1 MSTMGGRGG
10 RGGRGSG
17 SASAPI
23 TFDDDGNAV
32 TGVTAEGPPPL
43 FPAMR
48 RAPPPPQDPSAR
60 DEALL
65 RYRRSLSSAW
75 RNSCYFLDAEPA
87 AKRYPEVSLVRYR
100 DRDAVSEAK
109 RADAG
114 AAKLALLAETNK
126 KWFPHELRASF
137 AAFADGRRARG
148 GERFRRRG
156 QYSGVNDDD
165 DPNVNDPNVT
175 VWNREIGAGGLET
188 RAGARDGR
196 RARRDGDMSRLDRLA
211 RLEEGRDGGATVSER
226 RATTHARRGASET
239 HGRTHGAGA
248 RLTVGKKRDASG
260 AVTADLTDVSFVDA
274 LADDALA
281 RKDSAP
287 LRADDELRAGDAA
300 RDKKERR
307 DSERLSGKT
316 LKPGDDDDDEMDH
329 ANGDEDDW
337 DEEDDYQQGGNFDDD
352 DGYDD
357 EFQDDG
363 EGGDA
368 FF

>member
-1 MSTMGGRGG
+1 M
-10 RGGRGSG
+10 
-17 SASAPI
+17 AAAAPAPI

-87 AKRYPEVSLVRYR
+87 AKRYPEVTFVRYG
-100 DRDAVSEAK
+100 DRGAVSEAK

-114 AAKLALLAETNK
+114 AAKLARLAETNK
-126 KWFPHELRASF
+126 KWFPAELR
-137 AAFADGRRARG
+137 RRAPIASRDPHGGVRERG
-148 GERFRRRG
+148 RG
-156 QYSGVNDDD
+156 RHKRGREGVNDDD

-175 VWNREIGAGGLET
+175 VWNAELGVGAPAKAVGEK
-188 RAGARDGR
+188 
-196 RARRDGDMSRLDRLA
+196 RARGDGDMSRLDRLA
-211 RLEEGRDGGATVSER
+211 RLEEGKTHTSHATEDSKQGIVTN
-226 RATTHARRGASET
+226 ATCEVP
-239 HGRTHGAGA
+239 AG
-248 RLTVGKKRDASG
+248 TGKKRDARALMVGS
-260 AVTADLTDVSFVDA
+260 SE
-274 LADDALA
+274 LADERVAEAEA
-281 RKDSAP
+281 RRVSGTAHPRGDGEKKD
-287 LRADDELRAGDAA
+287 
-300 RDKKERR
+300 RR
-307 DSERLSGKT
+307 DEHDGARVGKP
-316 LKPGDDDDDEMDH
+316 KPGEEEEDEMEH
-329 ANGDEDDW
+329 GNGDEDDW

-357 EFQDDG
+357 DFQDDG